1 MENNKQQQK
10 SSWRLRKL
18 EFEFKRGYSFDNT
31 VDRYEGKI
39 QFENDESENFTV
51 KLRENMCQ
59 PYLELVAKEIVNS
72 AEELYKRLS
81 ESLLKSNESK
91 RA

>member
-1 MENNKQQQK
+1 LTKYYNMENKQQI
-10 SSWRLRKL
+10 SWKLKKL

-51 KLRENMCQ
+51 KLREIDR
-59 PYLELVAKEIVNS
+59 P
-72 AEELYKRLS
+72 
-81 ESLLKSNESK
+81 LL
-91 RA
+91 